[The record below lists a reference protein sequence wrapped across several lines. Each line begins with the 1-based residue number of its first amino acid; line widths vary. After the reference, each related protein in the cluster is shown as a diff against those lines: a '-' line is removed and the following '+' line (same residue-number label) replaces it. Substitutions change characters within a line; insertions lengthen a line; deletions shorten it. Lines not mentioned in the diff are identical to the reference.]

1 MKSSI
6 GDFLAILRKSKGLTQ
21 QEVADRLGVSN
32 KTVSSWETGAS
43 CPDISM
49 LPAIAELFEVTCD
62 ELLRG
67 ERISSSEPQPRTEEK
82 REKAL
87 GRMLAMYRNNAAV
100 TNWICG
106 ALYAVAIIATLL
118 IGCAALESLI
128 GFFVGLIFIV
138 GAVFLCILQN
148 RNLRFQLTQNDF
160 ASDAIDKLMHSLSK
174 KQTATLILA
183 SATFGFIFPHAF
195 VPAQTG
201 LIHAGLALD
210 AALLYGMLFAAIAT
224 LIALLVTKIVHVAQ
238 KSYHATPK
246 KFSWTLKNGVIPYTC
261 LTIACA
267 VVILG
272 VGAYFASIPQP
283 VVSSQFWNWASY
295 DDMLAV
301 FEESTLFSEY
311 ENMLHETDAV
321 ATTLDEAE
329 LGQPIIEETRIAET
343 SSGRASYFF
352 ADFPEEFR
360 NSYHTVDADGG
371 TYVEVDVL
379 TFTLVS
385 GDVVSTPLL
394 NPDFQGGLLSLNC
407 DESHSIVNETE
418 GAQTTYAIEMQFYPP
433 LYETVFLDSYNLTIG
448 TYFLVSGIGAVAV
461 LGIYTAIYL
470 PRRKKFL
477 AKLRQEARSE
487 QTAQEE

>member
-49 LPAIAELFEVTCD
+49 LPAIAELFDVTCD

-67 ERISSSEPQPRTEEK
+67 ERISSAEPQPRTEEK

-87 GRMLAMYRNNAAV
+87 GRMLAMYRNNAAA
-100 TNWICG
+100 TSWICG

-118 IGCAALESLI
+118 IGCAASESLI
-128 GFFVGLIFIV
+128 GFFVGLIFII
-138 GAVFLCILQN
+138 GAVFLCVIQL
-148 RNLRFQLTQNDF
+148 RYLRFQLTQNDF
-160 ASDAIDKLMHSLSK
+160 ASDAIDELMKSLSK
-174 KQTATLILA
+174 KQTVTLILA
-183 SATFGFIFPHAF
+183 AAAFGFIFPHVFAP
-195 VPAQTG
+195 V
-201 LIHAGLALD
+201 HKGLALW
-210 AALLYGMLFAAIAT
+210 AALGCGALGAVIAT

-261 LTIACA
+261 LTLACA
-267 VVILG
+267 IVILG
-272 VGAYFASIPQP
+272 AGAYFASIPQP
-283 VVSSQFWNWASY
+283 AVLSRFWNWAAY

-311 ENMLHETDAV
+311 EYTLHETNA
-321 ATTLDEAE
+321 AETTLDEAE
-329 LGQPIIEETRIAET
+329 LGQPITAEMCIAAT

-394 NPDFQGGLLSLNC
+394 NPEFQGGLQSSPNC
-407 DESHSIVNETE
+407 DESHSIVDETE
-418 GAQTTYAIEMQFYPP
+418 GTEAAYEIEMQFYPP

-448 TYFLVSGIGAVAV
+448 TYFLVSGIGAVVV

-477 AKLRQEARSE
+477 AKLRQEAQHE
-487 QTAQEE
+487 QTKQEE

>member
-49 LPAIAELFEVTCD
+49 LPAIAELFDVTCD

-67 ERISSSEPQPRTEEK
+67 ERISSAEPQPRTEEK

-87 GRMLAMYRNNAAV
+87 GRMLAMYRNNAAA
-100 TNWICG
+100 TSWICG

-118 IGCAALESLI
+118 IGCAAFESLI

-138 GAVFLCILQN
+138 GAVFLCVIQL
-148 RNLRFQLTQNDF
+148 RYLRFQLTQNDF
-160 ASDAIDKLMHSLSK
+160 ASDAIDELMKSLSK
-174 KQTATLILA
+174 KQTVTLILA
-183 SATFGFIFPHAF
+183 AAAFGFVFPHVFAP
-195 VPAQTG
+195 VHKG
-201 LIHAGLALD
+201 LVLW
-210 AALLYGMLFAAIAT
+210 AALGYGALGAVIAT

-238 KSYHATPK
+238 KSYHTTPK

-261 LTIACA
+261 LTLACA
-267 VVILG
+267 IVILG
-272 VGAYFASIPQP
+272 AGAYFASIPQP
-283 VVSSQFWNWASY
+283 AVLSRFWNWAAY
-295 DDMLAV
+295 GDMLAV

-311 ENMLHETDAV
+311 EYTLHETNA
-321 ATTLDEAE
+321 AETTLDEAE
-329 LGQPIIEETRIAET
+329 LGQPITAEMCIAAT
-343 SSGRASYFF
+343 NSGRASYFF

-394 NPDFQGGLLSLNC
+394 NPEFQGGLQSSPNC
-407 DESHSIVNETE
+407 DESHSIVDETE
-418 GAQTTYAIEMQFYPP
+418 GTEAAYEIEMQFYPP

-477 AKLRQEARSE
+477 AKLRQEELSE
-487 QTAQEE
+487 QTAQEG

>member
-49 LPAIAELFEVTCD
+49 LPAIAELFDVTCD

-67 ERISSSEPQPRTEEK
+67 ERISSAEPQPRTEEK

-87 GRMLAMYRNNAAV
+87 GRMLAMYRNNAAA
-100 TNWICG
+100 TSWICG
-106 ALYAVAIIATLL
+106 ALYAAAIIATLL
-118 IGCAALESLI
+118 IGCAAFESLI

-138 GAVFLCILQN
+138 GAVFLCVIQL
-148 RNLRFQLTQNDF
+148 RYLRFQLTQNDF
-160 ASDAIDKLMHSLSK
+160 ASDAIDELMKSLSK
-174 KQTATLILA
+174 KQTVTLILA
-183 SATFGFIFPHAF
+183 AAAFGFVFPHVFAP
-195 VPAQTG
+195 VHKG
-201 LIHAGLALD
+201 LVLW
-210 AALLYGMLFAAIAT
+210 AALGYGVLGAVIAT

-261 LTIACA
+261 LTLACA
-267 VVILG
+267 IVILG
-272 VGAYFASIPQP
+272 AGAYFASIPQP
-283 VVSSQFWNWASY
+283 AVSSQFWNWAAY
-295 DDMLAV
+295 GDMLAV

-311 ENMLHETDAV
+311 EYTLHETNA
-321 ATTLDEAE
+321 AETTLDEAE
-329 LGQPIIEETRIAET
+329 LGQPITAEMCIAAT

-352 ADFPEEFR
+352 ADFPGEFR

-394 NPDFQGGLLSLNC
+394 NPEFQGGLQSSPNC
-407 DESHSIVNETE
+407 DESHSIVDETE
-418 GAQTTYAIEMQFYPP
+418 GTEAAYEIEMQFYPP
-433 LYETVFLDSYNLTIG
+433 LYETVFLDSYNLTVG

-477 AKLRQEARSE
+477 AKLRQEELSE
-487 QTAQEE
+487 QTAQEG

>member
-32 KTVSSWETGAS
+32 KTVSSWETGVS

-49 LPAIAELFEVTCD
+49 LPAIAELFDVTCD

-67 ERISSSEPQPRTEEK
+67 ERISSAEPQPRTEEK

-87 GRMLAMYRNNAAV
+87 GRMLAMYRNNAAA
-100 TNWICG
+100 TSWICG

-118 IGCAALESLI
+118 IGCAASESLI

-138 GAVFLCILQN
+138 GAVFLCVIQL
-148 RNLRFQLTQNDF
+148 RYLRFQLTQNDF
-160 ASDAIDKLMHSLSK
+160 ASDAIDELMKSLSK
-174 KQTATLILA
+174 KQTVTLILA
-183 SATFGFIFPHAF
+183 AAAFGFIFPHVFAP
-195 VPAQTG
+195 VHQ
-201 LIHAGLALD
+201 GLALW
-210 AALLYGMLFAAIAT
+210 AALGCGALGAVIAT

-261 LTIACA
+261 LTLACA
-267 VVILG
+267 IVILG

-283 VVSSQFWNWASY
+283 AVSSQFWNWAAY

-311 ENMLHETDAV
+311 EYTLHETNA
-321 ATTLDEAE
+321 AETTLDEAE
-329 LGQPIIEETRIAET
+329 LGQPITAEMCIAAT

-394 NPDFQGGLLSLNC
+394 NPEFQGGLQSSPNC
-407 DESHSIVNETE
+407 DESHSIVDETE
-418 GAQTTYAIEMQFYPP
+418 GTEAAYEIEMQFYPP

>member
-1 MKSSI
+1 MRTSI
-6 GDFLAILRKSKGLTQ
+6 GEFLFILRKSKGMTQ

-43 CPDISM
+43 CPDISL
-49 LPAIAELFEVTCD
+49 LPAIAELYGVTCD

-67 ERISSSEPQPRTEEK
+67 ERAPSGQPDNPAR

-87 GRMLAMYRNNAAV
+87 GRLLAQYKNSAFYMTLV
-100 TNWICG
+100 GI
-106 ALYAVAIIATLL
+106 ALYAAAVIVTLAV
-118 IGCAALESLI
+118 GCAAFESLI

-138 GAVFLCILQN
+138 GGIFLCILQN
-148 RNLRFQLTQNDF
+148 RYLRFQLTQNDF
-160 ASDAIDKLMHSLSK
+160 ESGAINGLLHALSK
-174 KQTATLILA
+174 KQTVTLILA
-183 SATFGFIFPHAF
+183 AAAFGFIFPHVF
-195 VPAQTG
+195 PPVHTG
-201 LIHAGLALD
+201 LVLW
-210 AALLYGMLFAAIAT
+210 AALGYGALGAVVAA
-224 LIALLVTKIVHVAQ
+224 LIALIVTKIVRVAQ

-246 KFSWTLKNGVIPYTC
+246 KFFWTLKNGVIPYTS

-311 ENMLHETDAV
+311 EYMLHETDAV

-343 SSGRASYFF
+343 SNGRASYFF
-352 ADFPEEFR
+352 ADLPEEFR

-407 DESHSIVNETE
+407 DESHSIVDETE

-477 AKLRQEARSE
+477 AKLRQEELSE